1 MKMTP
6 AGDHYNI
13 FSVTGFVRVMEN
25 LESREIFKNHFPGL
39 ESHGFFCFVMENIS
53 LGHGK

>member
-13 FSVTGFVRVMEN
+13 FSATGFVRVMEN

-39 ESHGFFCFVMENIS
+39 ESHGFFYFVMDNIS